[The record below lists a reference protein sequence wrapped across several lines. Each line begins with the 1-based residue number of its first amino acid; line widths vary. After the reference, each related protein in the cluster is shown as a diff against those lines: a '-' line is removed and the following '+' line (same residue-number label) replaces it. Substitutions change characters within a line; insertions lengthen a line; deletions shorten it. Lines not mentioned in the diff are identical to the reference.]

1 MEPPGRLSALQE
13 KGVREEE
20 EEVQCSF
27 YLVVEAVLEMT
38 V

>member
-1 MEPPGRLSALQE
+1 MELPGRLSTLRE
-13 KGVREEE
+13 KEVREE